1 MLPARVGDQQTGKLA
16 LDSKAFSLPFG
27 TLSSHWQPRGT
38 GASTESVPGFAPLM
52 TIYVGNLSFQAE
64 REDLLDLFGQY
75 GEVRQ
80 CSLPLD
86 RETGRKRGFAF
97 VELADDA
104 AEQKAIDDLQDV
116 EWMGRMIRVNKATPR
131 EGGGGGGGGGRG
143 GYGGG
148 GGGNRGGGGGY
159 GGGGGGGYG
168 GGGGGGYGG
177 GGGGN
182 RW

>member
-1 MLPARVGDQQTGKLA
+1 
-16 LDSKAFSLPFG
+16 
-27 TLSSHWQPRGT
+27 
-38 GASTESVPGFAPLM
+38 M

-97 VELADDA
+97 VELSDDA

-131 EGGGGGGGGGRG
+131 EGGGGGGGYGGGGGGNRGGG

-148 GGGNRGGGGGY
+148 GGGNRGGGGGGY
-159 GGGGGGGYG
+159 GGGGGGNR

>member
-1 MLPARVGDQQTGKLA
+1 
-16 LDSKAFSLPFG
+16 
-27 TLSSHWQPRGT
+27 
-38 GASTESVPGFAPLM
+38 M

-64 REDLLDLFGQY
+64 QEDLLDLFGQY
-75 GEVRQ
+75 GEVKQ

-97 VELADDA
+97 VEMSNDAD
-104 AEQKAIDDLQDV
+104 EQKAIDDLQDV

-131 EGGGGGGGGGRG
+131 EGGGGGREGGRGGYGGGGGREGGGGRG

-148 GGGNRGGGGGY
+148 REGGGGGGGRGGD
-159 GGGGGGGYG
+159 GGGGGGGYD
-168 GGGGGGYGG
+168 

>member
-1 MLPARVGDQQTGKLA
+1 
-16 LDSKAFSLPFG
+16 
-27 TLSSHWQPRGT
+27 
-38 GASTESVPGFAPLM
+38 M

-64 REDLLDLFGQY
+64 QEDLLDLFGQY
-75 GEVRQ
+75 GEVKQ

-97 VELADDA
+97 VEMSNDAD
-104 AEQKAIDDLQDV
+104 EQKAIDDLQDV

-131 EGGGGGGGGGRG
+131 EGGGGGGGGRGGYGGGGGAGGGGGGRGGYGGGGGAGGGGGRG

-148 GGGNRGGGGGY
+148 GGGGGRSDDGGGY
-159 GGGGGGGYG
+159 GGGGG
-168 GGGGGGYGG
+168 
-177 GGGGN
+177 N

>member
-1 MLPARVGDQQTGKLA
+1 
-16 LDSKAFSLPFG
+16 
-27 TLSSHWQPRGT
+27 
-38 GASTESVPGFAPLM
+38 M

-64 REDLLDLFGQY
+64 QEDLLDLFSQY
-75 GEVRQ
+75 GEVSK

-97 VELADDA
+97 VEMANDE
-104 AEQKAIDDLQDV
+104 AEQKAIDDLQNV

-148 GGGNRGGGGGY
+148 GNRGGGGGY
-159 GGGGGGGYG
+159 GGGGGRGGDRGGYGGG

-177 GGGGN
+177 GGDN

>member
-1 MLPARVGDQQTGKLA
+1 
-16 LDSKAFSLPFG
+16 
-27 TLSSHWQPRGT
+27 
-38 GASTESVPGFAPLM
+38 M

-64 REDLLDLFGQY
+64 REDLVDLFGQY

-97 VELADDA
+97 IELADDA

-131 EGGGGGGGGGRG
+131 EGGGGGGGRS
-143 GYGGG
+143 GGG
-148 GGGNRGGGGGY
+148 GGGYGGAGARSGNGGGGGRSGGGSSGGGDREGGGY
-159 GGGGGGGYG
+159 GGGGG
-168 GGGGGGYGG
+168 
-177 GGGGN
+177 N

>member
-1 MLPARVGDQQTGKLA
+1 
-16 LDSKAFSLPFG
+16 
-27 TLSSHWQPRGT
+27 
-38 GASTESVPGFAPLM
+38 M

-148 GGGNRGGGGGY
+148 GGGRPGGGGGY
-159 GGGGGGGYG
+159 GGGGGGGGRSGGGGGYGGGGAGGGGGGYG
-168 GGGGGGYGG
+168 GGGGGG
-177 GGGGN
+177 N

>member
-1 MLPARVGDQQTGKLA
+1 
-16 LDSKAFSLPFG
+16 
-27 TLSSHWQPRGT
+27 
-38 GASTESVPGFAPLM
+38 M

-64 REDLLDLFGQY
+64 RDDLLDLFGQY

-131 EGGGGGGGGGRG
+131 EGGGGGGGGYG
-143 GYGGG
+143 GGGGGGG
-148 GGGNRGGGGGY
+148 GGGNRGGGGGNR
-159 GGGGGGGYG
+159 GGGGSGGGGYG
-168 GGGGGGYGG
+168 GGGG
-177 GGGGN
+177 N